1 MVESGALEKAFGE
14 MFRQAVE
21 DGLASLRQQLR
32 EELRAELSKALAGAT
47 PSATPAAA
55 VSLLPAVNQLVSRVL
70 QPTGQSEILGA
81 FLQGA
86 KSFAGRCALFARKGD
101 SFTFWRGEGFPA
113 EATNRL
119 RSVTVAATLPGIFKE
134 ICENQLAVTT
144 GRSAE
149 SLAPSLEQALG
160 KTAEESIYL
169 FPVIVQGRVIAA
181 LYADAGEKANS
192 VESPALE
199 ILARVAGLSLET
211 SAARAASP
219 STARPAAA
227 EAAPSAETTPVA
239 EAPPEPTVES
249 VTEEVSQAAPFGSFA
264 ASVPTSAAAVAA
276 TPPPPDA
283 DSLPEAERD
292 IHRRAHRFA
301 RVAVQDLL
309 SYHKNKIEDG
319 RRNKNLYSLLREDIE
334 KTRENYQKRF
344 GQTAASSFDYFHYE
358 LVVKL
363 ADNDL
368 ATLGEQ
374 YPGPFGS

>member
-1 MVESGALEKAFGE
+1 MAESGALEKAFEE
-14 MFRQAVE
+14 MVRRAVE

-32 EELRAELSKALAGAT
+32 EELRAELSQALAGAART
-47 PSATPAAA
+47 EVPVAASSAAPAQV
-55 VSLLPAVNQLVSRVL
+55 VSSLPAVNQAVSRVL
-70 QPTGQSEILGA
+70 QPTVQADILGA

-101 SFTFWRGEGFPA
+101 SFTFWRAEGFPA
-113 EATNRL
+113 EATQRL
-119 RSVTVAATLPGIFKE
+119 RSVAVAATQPGIFKE
-134 ICENQLAVTT
+134 INENRIAASAR
-144 GRSAE
+144 RSPE
-149 SLAPSLEQALG
+149 SLTPALEQALG
-160 KTAEESIYL
+160 EAAEESIYL

-192 VESPALE
+192 VESAALE
-199 ILARVAGLSLET
+199 IVAMVAGLSLET

-219 STARPAAA
+219 SPARPAAS
-227 EAAPSAETTPVA
+227 EAAQPLETVAAPA
-239 EAPPEPTVES
+239 EAP
-249 VTEEVSQAAPFGSFA
+249 QAAPFGSFA
-264 ASVPTSAAAVAA
+264 ASVPAAAEAVAV

-309 SYHKNKIEDG
+309 SYHKNKIEEG
-319 RRNKNLYSLLREDIE
+319 RQNKNLYTLLREDIE

-344 GQTAASSFDYFHYE
+344 GKTAASSFDYFHYE

-363 ADNDL
+363 AGDDP

-374 YPGPFGS
+374 YPGPFRG